1 MNMSPSERLI
11 LCNQYEILAKL
22 NPEQAPA
29 YLRAK
34 TIVERGYGLQLQE
47 LGKSLGQLSRESCQE
62 VIDTL
67 EMHHAM
73 AVSWENLASEEQSEF
88 PQARLRFIGY
98 SRSHEGELCDYVCF
112 LLEVEKRFAEVD
124 CPCEELSSDVAMR
137 GKYQRMLTAWRAC
150 PRHYKLSVQELR
162 KILNA

>member
-1 MNMSPSERLI
+1 MNMSHSERLI
-11 LCNQYEILAKL
+11 LSNQYEILAKL
-22 NPEQAPA
+22 NPQQAET

-34 TIVERGYGLQLQE
+34 TIVERGYALQLLE
-47 LGKSLGQLSRESCQE
+47 LEKGLGHLDRDTCQE

-73 AVSWENLASEEQSEF
+73 AVSWENLAAEEHAEV

-98 SRSHEGELCDYVCF
+98 SRSHEGELADYVCF